1 MNCAAEPGCVWSA
14 KKQYLDAFKEE
25 PNHVSRSV
33 TERRLLLTSWQWM
46 LKYVVES
53 EAVDIELLAETLKTS
68 RFGKCVYEAANN
80 VVDHQVVNIEYANGA
95 TAQMTSM
102 SACE

>member
-1 MNCAAEPGCVWSA
+1 M
-14 KKQYLDAFKEE
+14 
-25 PNHVSRSV
+25 SRSV
-33 TERRLLLTSWQWM
+33 TERRLLPTSWQWM

-68 RFGKCVYEAANN
+68 RFGKCVDEAAKN